1 MASKIHIPQS
11 YFRRLRKWCS
21 RQVRRFCCT
30 SRVADHHKDYLYKE
44 TQETD
49 LPASSQNGSQKPIL
63 DLKGFL
69 TPTPGDYSSHPRATL
84 CGCGTPTGEHPLL
97 PSRSAHTA
105 QTARELPPT
114 SSQSAIEVKDTVE
127 VSDQPECRHSILGHF
142 HQGHIPEVWSP
153 SRHPGTQCTSVAFT
167 AIVAS
172 AVVPAGLW
180 TPATLDGVLVMGD
193 RLHDAI
199 LDTMG
204 SWAPLSKHLAADEMM
219 EEPEDSQSRWPVR
232 CGRVCEMQGLL
243 YPGSMDSNSLTSQ
256 LTWEWM
262 PGQPLREFGD
272 AVGRVFK
279 AQDCQ
284 GAIITFD
291 GRSSA
296 LLQNPAGGWMVVD
309 SHAKDVLGATDVDGK
324 SSLLRFPSLS
334 QVVAYYSG
342 MAVGPTQYSLTGF
355 KVESMSEGG

>member
-1 MASKIHIPQS
+1 MANKIHIPQS

-21 RQVRRFCCT
+21 RQARRFCCI
-30 SRVADHHKDYLYKE
+30 SRVAVDKDYHYKE
-44 TQETD
+44 TQRKEIPTT
-49 LPASSQNGSQKPIL
+49 SENGLQKPVL
-63 DLKGFL
+63 DLKRFL
-69 TPTPGDYSSHPRATL
+69 TPTPGDYSTHPGAAV
-84 CGCGTPTGEHPLL
+84 CGCGTPSGEHPLL
-97 PSRSAHTA
+97 PSRSAHA
-105 QTARELPPT
+105 AHSAKELAPM
-114 SSQSAIEVKDTVE
+114 SSQSCTEVKDNVE
-127 VSDQPECRHSILGHF
+127 VSGQPECRHSVLGHF

-153 SRHPGTQCTSVAFT
+153 SRHPGTQCTSVALS

-199 LDTMG
+199 LGTLG
-204 SWAPLSKHLAADEMM
+204 SWAPSSKHLAADEMV
-219 EEPEDSQSRWPVR
+219 EEPEDSQSKWPVR
-232 CGRVCEMQGLL
+232 CGRVCEIQGLL
-243 YPGSMDSNSLTSQ
+243 YPGSMDTNSLRSQ

-272 AVGRVFK
+272 AVGRVFN

-284 GAIITFD
+284 GAIITLD

-309 SHAKDVLGATDVDGK
+309 SHAKDVLGATNVDGK

-334 QVVAYYSG
+334 HVVAYYSG
-342 MAVGPTQYSLTGF
+342 MAVRPTQYSMTGF
-355 KVESMSEGG
+355 KVEPMSEGG